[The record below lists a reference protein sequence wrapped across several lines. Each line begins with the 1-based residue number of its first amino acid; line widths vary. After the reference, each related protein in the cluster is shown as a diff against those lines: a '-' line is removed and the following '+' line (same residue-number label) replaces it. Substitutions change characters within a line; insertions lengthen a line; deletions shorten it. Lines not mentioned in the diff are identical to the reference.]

1 MDPDMKFASYFELGH
16 PVRMITGILGIL
28 FFMVL
33 SQLRPN
39 EKYISLVF
47 VFMGLVGL
55 MRDLQKRRQA
65 ELGSGQIEQ

>member
-1 MDPDMKFASYFELGH
+1 MKFASYFEVGH
-16 PVRMITGILGIL
+16 PVRMITGILGIV

-39 EKYISLVF
+39 EKYIALVF
-47 VFMGLVGL
+47 VFIGLVGL

-65 ELGSGQIEQ
+65 EVGSGQIDQS

>member
-1 MDPDMKFASYFELGH
+1 MKFASYFEVGH
-16 PVRMITGILGIL
+16 PVRMITGILGIV

-39 EKYISLVF
+39 EKYIALVF
-47 VFMGLVGL
+47 VFIGFVGL

-65 ELGSGQIEQ
+65 EVGSGQIDQS

>member
-1 MDPDMKFASYFELGH
+1 MKFASYFELGH